1 MIAFG
6 GVSMNSYDRVMN
18 RIAGKPVDQ
27 IPNLCI
33 LMTFAAKY
41 IQVPYDKF
49 VQDYRLL
56 VDGNLRCCEDFGIDL
71 LSAISDPTREA
82 SDLGANVAFPVDDV
96 PHPADPF
103 VSQSSDLRKLKLVKP
118 EDGRRMSD
126 RVAAVKL
133 YKEKSAGEY
142 PVMGWVEGA
151 FAEACD
157 LNSVSNIMISV
168 VDDPDFTTALLEF
181 CTEQAILFAGSQIDA
196 GADFIGIGDAAAS
209 LISPRMYRKWALPYE
224 KRVIEAIHA
233 KGAKAKLH
241 ICGNTSH
248 FLPDMLQSGADMIDV
263 DYMVDFKTAVDN
275 FGSQAACCGNFEPVG
290 VMLNG
295 SAETVRSAVN
305 QCIALAG
312 PNTFIAAGCEVP
324 KDTPIENLAMVA
336 QAIRE
341 AAL

>member
-1 MIAFG
+1 
-6 GVSMNSYDRVMN
+6 MNCYERVMN
-18 RIAGKPVDQ
+18 RLVGKPVDR

-41 IQVPYDKF
+41 IHVPYDQF

-56 VDGNLRCCEDFGIDL
+56 VEGNIRCCEDFKIDL
-71 LSAISDPTREA
+71 LSAISDPAREA
-82 SDLGANVAFPVDDV
+82 SDLGAAIAFPVDDV
-96 PHPADPF
+96 PHPTVPF
-103 VSQSSDLRKLKLVKP
+103 VSQSADLAKLKLVKP

-126 RVAAVKL
+126 RLAAVSL
-133 YKEKSAGEY
+133 YREKAGKEY

-157 LNSVSNIMISV
+157 LDSVSNIMISV
-168 VDDPDFTTALLEF
+168 VDDPEFTAELLEF
-181 CTEQAILFAGSQIDA
+181 CTQQAILFAEAQVDA

-209 LISPRMYRKWALPYE
+209 LISPRMYRKWAMPYE
-224 KRVIEAIHA
+224 KRIIEAIHR

-248 FLPDMLQSGADMIDV
+248 FLSDLPQTGADMIDA
-263 DYMVDFKTAVDN
+263 DWMVDFKTAVDT
-275 FGSQAACCGNFEPVG
+275 FGDQASACGNFDPVS

-295 SAETVRSAVN
+295 TPDTVHDAVAA
-305 QCIALAG
+305 CIQVAR

-324 KDTPIENLAMVA
+324 KNTPIENLKMVA
-336 QAIRE
+336 QTIQE
-341 AAL
+341 AALNPTL